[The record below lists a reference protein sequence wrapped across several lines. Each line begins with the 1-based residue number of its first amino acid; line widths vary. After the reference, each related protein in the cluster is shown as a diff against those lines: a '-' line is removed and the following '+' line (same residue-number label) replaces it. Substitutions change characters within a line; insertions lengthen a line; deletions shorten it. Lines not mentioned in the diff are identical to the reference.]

1 MHKVLIIAEAGVN
14 HNGSLDIAKKLVDVA
29 YECGADICGY
39 EAPHQIKLVV
49 KMLSKEEIICKATK
63 KFGEYIG
70 EIEIEKNIVLFRE
83 NEKGELYSSDFED
96 LFDESL
102 NISYGDT
109 LDTIIVDLTPKKLD
123 INEVFEEIKTKYAK
137 CDSLISLTKEKEK
150 IVIVVERFKGWGKSE
165 VIGAIGNKY
174 PIKEYEN
181 SDGDW
186 EITISLEFDICNAT
200 PSEIKERLRGH
211 FDVISVM
218 NQANDTI
225 AIIFEQYCDRHD
237 VCARLNLPSTINEC
251 CYDLKGGKYLFVLNK
266 AQIRDMRD
274 SK

>member
-1 MHKVLIIAEAGVN
+1 MI
-14 HNGSLDIAKKLVDVA
+14 
-29 YECGADICGY
+29 
-39 EAPHQIKLVV
+39 

-63 KFGEYIG
+63 EFGEQIG
-70 EIEIEKNIVLFRE
+70 EIKIEENKILFTE
-83 NEKGELYSSDFED
+83 NEDEELYSSDFDD

-109 LDTIIVDLTPKKLD
+109 LDTIIVDLTPKKLGID
-123 INEVFEEIKTKYAK
+123 DVFEKIKTKYAECK
-137 CDSLISLTKEKEK
+137 SLISLTKEKEK
-150 IVIVVERFKGWGKSE
+150 IVIVVERFMGWGKSE

-186 EITISLEFDICNAT
+186 EITISLKDEFDICNAT

-211 FDVISVM
+211 FDVISVRS
-218 NQANDTI
+218 QVNDTI
-225 AIIFEQYCDRHD
+225 EIIFERYCDKND
-237 VCARLNLPSTINEC
+237 VRARLNLSSGISEC
-251 CYDLKGGKYLFVLNK
+251 CYKLKGGKYLFVLNK

>member
-1 MHKVLIIAEAGVN
+1 MKCSDRELKDQYGGLE
-14 HNGSLDIAKKLVDVA
+14 
-29 YECGADICGY
+29 
-39 EAPHQIKLVV
+39 
-49 KMLSKEEIICKATK
+49 MLTKEEVICRATK
-63 KFGEYIG
+63 EFGEEIG
-70 EIEIEKNIVLFRE
+70 SIEIEEDKVLFTESDE
-83 NEKGELYSSDFED
+83 NELFVSEFEDIFDEDEYSSIRY
-96 LFDESL
+96 
-102 NISYGDT
+102 NRNM
-109 LDTIIVDLTPKKLD
+109 DTIIVDLTPKKLGID
-123 INEVFEEIKTKYAK
+123 EVFEKIKTKYAE
-137 CDSLISLTKEKEK
+137 CNSLISLTKEKEK

-225 AIIFEQYCDRHD
+225 AIIFEQYCDRLD